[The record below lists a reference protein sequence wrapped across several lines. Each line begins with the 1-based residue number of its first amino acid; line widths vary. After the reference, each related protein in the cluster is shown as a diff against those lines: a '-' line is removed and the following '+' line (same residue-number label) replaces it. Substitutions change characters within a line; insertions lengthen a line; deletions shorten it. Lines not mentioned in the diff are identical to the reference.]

1 MQRMVRPFQGQNTTI
16 CHVFCRALEA
26 HKDDDTGPLYYPPQQ
41 LMTSTRRPG
50 RPVTA
55 RSGPTPLTPVQ
66 PNPSSLPRRA
76 ANPAHLKQGERCTDM
91 FLWRFSKRLYFRM

>member
-41 LMTSTRRPG
+41 LMTSTQA
-50 RPVTA
+50 A
-55 RSGPTPLTPVQ
+55 RASCYSQVWSHSLLCSPTPPPCPGGQPTLLT
-66 PNPSSLPRRA
+66 
-76 ANPAHLKQGERCTDM
+76 
-91 FLWRFSKRLYFRM
+91 